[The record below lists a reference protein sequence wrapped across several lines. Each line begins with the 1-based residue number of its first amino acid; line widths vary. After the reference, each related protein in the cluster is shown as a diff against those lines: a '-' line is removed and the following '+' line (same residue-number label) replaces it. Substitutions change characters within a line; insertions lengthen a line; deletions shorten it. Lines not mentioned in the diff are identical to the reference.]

1 MRYMNNGFKVL
12 IGLICL
18 LLCMFF
24 FSCDKGGKHYS
35 VSQEFKDFFLVQ
47 NGSYWIYQDD
57 STGLKDSTYLKGPP
71 IEEILQTNERDKDNP
86 SIERYSIGFHSELML
101 EYQLFV
107 NTGGQNFLLIDIG
120 SSEVY
125 GMMDQVL
132 PDSNYCIDSSVKDY
146 FMVRPMISSFNV
158 NSVVYNNVLQSR
170 FYNEINN
177 FNFYFAKYFGLIKV
191 TGTWD
196 NKNHSWSLLRYHIV
210 R

>member
-1 MRYMNNGFKVL
+1 
-12 IGLICL
+12 
-18 LLCMFF
+18 MFF

-71 IEEILQTNERDKDNP
+71 IYQILQTTYNLKDNP
-86 SIERYSIGFHSELML
+86 SGEGYYIGFQSELML
-101 EYQLFV
+101 EYFLYA
-107 NTGGQNFLLIDIG
+107 NPSGQNFLSVEFG
-120 SSEVY
+120 SSIEAF
-125 GMMDQVL
+125 GMIDQL
-132 PDSNYCIDSSVKDY
+132 IPDSNYFINSLPKGY
-146 FMVRPMISSFNV
+146 FMVRPMVSSLKV

-170 FYNEINN
+170 FYNEKNT
-177 FNFYFAKYFGLIKV
+177 FNFYFAKYIGFIKL

-196 NKNHSWSLLRYHIV
+196 NKNQSWSLLRYHVV